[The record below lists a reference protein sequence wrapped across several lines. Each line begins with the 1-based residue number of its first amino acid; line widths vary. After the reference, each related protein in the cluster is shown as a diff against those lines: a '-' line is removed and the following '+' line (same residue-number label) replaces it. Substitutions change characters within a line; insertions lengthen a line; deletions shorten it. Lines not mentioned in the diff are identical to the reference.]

1 MGGVAELDLDFDLEP
16 ISGSWDLG
24 VNQFVRILPEDGFW
38 LLAGGIG
45 QALFPWSVKG
55 LRATS

>member
-1 MGGVAELDLDFDLEP
+1 MAELDLDFDLEP